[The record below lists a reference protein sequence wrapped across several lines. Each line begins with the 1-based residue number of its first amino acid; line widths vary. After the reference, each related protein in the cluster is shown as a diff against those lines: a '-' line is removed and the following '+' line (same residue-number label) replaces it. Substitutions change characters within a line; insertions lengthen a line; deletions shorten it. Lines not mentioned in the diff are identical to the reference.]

1 MCVQNVEGDLGLPQD
16 LCALEPV
23 KISVRAT
30 FKLTSILFIGLF
42 IEICRKQFS
51 NGKLFTGF
59 NRLSLEEVGL
69 CLSLRFPFEGC
80 KRTT

>member
-42 IEICRKQFS
+42 I
-51 NGKLFTGF
+51 
-59 NRLSLEEVGL
+59 
-69 CLSLRFPFEGC
+69 
-80 KRTT
+80 